1 MSDLGLAARAA
12 LVVVFA
18 VAAYGKLV
26 DRGALAGVMRAMG
39 LPVIPAVIVAAA
51 ELACVMLL
59 VIAPAAGFSLAL
71 ALLAAFTAGLVNAIR
86 RSAHLAC
93 RCFGAST
100 APIGKSHVV
109 RNVVLVVL
117 AAMGLVTTQTASI
130 PAAAAGALLGLAIVM
145 WDELVLALR

>member
-12 LVVVFA
+12 LILVFA

-39 LPVIPAVIVAAA
+39 VPAIPAAVVAAA
-51 ELACVMLL
+51 ELACVTLL
-59 VIAPAAGFSLAL
+59 VLAPAAGFALAL

-86 RSAHLAC
+86 RGAHIAC

-100 APIGKSHVV
+100 APIGKSHIV
-109 RNVVLVVL
+109 RNALLVAL
-117 AAMGLVTTQTASI
+117 AGLGLVMPQTASI
-130 PAAAAGALLGLAIVM
+130 AAGAAGALLGLAIVM
-145 WDELVLALR
+145 WDELVLAFR